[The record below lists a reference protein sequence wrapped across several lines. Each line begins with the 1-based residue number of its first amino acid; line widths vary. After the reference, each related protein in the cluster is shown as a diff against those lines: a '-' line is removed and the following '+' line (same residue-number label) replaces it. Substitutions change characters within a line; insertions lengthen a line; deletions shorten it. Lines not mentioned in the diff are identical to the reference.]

1 MPDEVDDDQA
11 AALLLQG
18 LTAMALVRDCARIE
32 PGETIVVEAA
42 AGGTGSL
49 SVQLAKAAGAKV
61 IGLASSEE
69 KRALVERLGAD
80 ATVDS
85 RSEDLGAAI
94 REAND
99 GERVDA
105 VLHMSG
111 GEAFDAELGV
121 LAPLG
126 RMVVFGIAS
135 REQRDVSTAA
145 LLRGS
150 KAVIGF
156 WLVHLLARRELVAP
170 MIGELLGAVA
180 AGELEVT
187 VGERLSALRGRARAR
202 RPDRPPHHR
211 QAPLWT
217 RAESEP
223 RFKDLGLAPE
233 IQQAID
239 ELGFDEPTPI
249 QEQAIPELLGG
260 HDVIGQA
267 QTGTGKTAAFGLPL
281 LQYLDPDNDEVQA
294 VVLTPT
300 RELCI
305 QVTQALRA
313 YAEHLDVEIVA
324 VFGGAPI
331 KSQQA
336 QLRAGAHVVVATV
349 GRMMDL
355 MSRRSLV
362 LTAARYVVL
371 DEADEMLDLGFIEDV
386 EKILRMCPSGRQ
398 TALFSAT
405 MPPPVKRLAE
415 SYMYDPTTISIT
427 PKTLTVDAI
436 AQAFVEVPAKE
447 KAARLV
453 ELLKTEEPEQAIIF
467 CRTKIGASKL
477 EKTLK
482 DKGLDVKA
490 LHGDLSQG
498 VRDGVMI
505 AFKDHRVRLLVATD
519 IAARGLDIEHV
530 THVINYDVP
539 ASSEVY
545 VHRIGRTGRVGRTGR
560 AITLVTPAQ
569 RDEIDRIER
578 DVKTTIGEWE
588 SPEERLEHAP
598 RPRRRERRIPRS
610 PARAEELRSL
620 RRPRG
625 RGDDPRPERGPRT
638 RSRGDRRCGSRQAL
652 RQPRRAQ
659 RHHGGGPAL
668 GAARGRRPARG
679 GDPRRPR
686 PAPLLL
692 RRGRPRVKP
701 SAAVEFLDGTK
712 LKGKEI
718 RLEIAK
724 S

>member
-1 MPDEVDDDQA
+1 M
-11 AALLLQG
+11 
-18 LTAMALVRDCARIE
+18 TA
-32 PGETIVVEAA
+32 
-42 AGGTGSL
+42 
-49 SVQLAKAAGAKV
+49 
-61 IGLASSEE
+61 
-69 KRALVERLGAD
+69 
-80 ATVDS
+80 
-85 RSEDLGAAI
+85 
-94 REAND
+94 
-99 GERVDA
+99 
-105 VLHMSG
+105 
-111 GEAFDAELGV
+111 
-121 LAPLG
+121 
-126 RMVVFGIAS
+126 
-135 REQRDVSTAA
+135 
-145 LLRGS
+145 
-150 KAVIGF
+150 
-156 WLVHLLARRELVAP
+156 
-170 MIGELLGAVA
+170 
-180 AGELEVT
+180 
-187 VGERLSALRGRARAR
+187 
-202 RPDRPPHHR
+202 
-211 QAPLWT
+211 
-217 RAESEP
+217 
-223 RFKDLGLAPE
+223 FKELGLAPE
-233 IQQAID
+233 IQQALD
-239 ELGFDEPTPI
+239 ELGYTEPSPI
-249 QEQAIPELLGG
+249 QEKAIPELLSG

-281 LQYLDPDNDEVQA
+281 LQYIDPADDEVQA

-331 KSQQA
+331 KTQQS

-362 LTAARYVVL
+362 LTAARYIVL

-415 SYMYDPTTISIT
+415 SYMYDPQTIKIT
-427 PKTLTVDAI
+427 PKKLTVDAI
-436 AQAFVEVPAKE
+436 AQAFVEVAANE

-490 LHGDLSQG
+490 LHGDMSQG
-498 VRDGVMI
+498 SRDGVMI
-505 AFKDHRVRLLVATD
+505 SFKDHRVRLLVATD

-560 AITLVTPAQ
+560 AITFVTPAQ
-569 RDEIDRIER
+569 RDEIGRIER

-588 SPEERLEHAP
+588 SPEERMEHAP
-598 RPRRRERRIPRS
+598 RPRRRERAKVREEADEAEPPSGEEAEAPAAEGSANGKSVKLFVNRGERS
-610 PARAEELRSL
+610 GIDEEDLRW
-620 RRPRG
+620 
-625 RGDDPRPERGPRT
+625 
-638 RSRGDRRCGSRQAL
+638 AL
-652 RQPRRAQ
+652 RE
-659 RHHGGGPAL
+659 
-668 GAARGRRPARG
+668 GAVLPDEAIH
-679 GDPRRPR
+679 DV
-686 PAPLLL
+686 
-692 RRGRPRVKP
+692 RVLHRF
-701 SAAVEFLDGTK
+701 SFVEVDSDQADRTVEFLDGTK

>member
-1 MPDEVDDDQA
+1 
-11 AALLLQG
+11 
-18 LTAMALVRDCARIE
+18 
-32 PGETIVVEAA
+32 
-42 AGGTGSL
+42 
-49 SVQLAKAAGAKV
+49 V
-61 IGLASSEE
+61 ISF
-69 KRALVERLGAD
+69 K
-80 ATVDS
+80 
-85 RSEDLGAAI
+85 
-94 REAND
+94 
-99 GERVDA
+99 
-105 VLHMSG
+105 
-111 GEAFDAELGV
+111 ELG
-121 LAPLG
+121 
-126 RMVVFGIAS
+126 
-135 REQRDVSTAA
+135 
-145 LLRGS
+145 
-150 KAVIGF
+150 
-156 WLVHLLARRELVAP
+156 
-170 MIGELLGAVA
+170 
-180 AGELEVT
+180 
-187 VGERLSALRGRARAR
+187 LS
-202 RPDRPPHHR
+202 P
-211 QAPLWT
+211 Q
-217 RAESEP
+217 
-223 RFKDLGLAPE
+223 
-233 IQQAID
+233 IQQALD

-249 QEQAIPELLGG
+249 QDQAIPELLGG

-305 QVTQALRA
+305 QVTQALRS

-336 QLRAGAHVVVATV
+336 QLRSGAHVVVATV

-436 AQAFVEVPAKE
+436 AQAYVEVGAKE

-453 ELLKTEEPEQAIIF
+453 ELLKIEEPEQAIIF
-467 CRTKIGASKL
+467 CRTKIGADRL

-482 DKGLDVKA
+482 NKGLDVKA
-490 LHGDLSQG
+490 LHGDMSQG
-498 VRDGVMI
+498 SRDGVMI

-560 AITLVTPAQ
+560 AITFVTPAQ
-569 RDEIDRIER
+569 RDEIGRIER

-588 SPEERLEHAP
+588 TPEERLEHAP
-598 RPRRRERRIPRS
+598 RPRRRER
-610 PARAEELRSL
+610 
-620 RRPRG
+620 
-625 RGDDPRPERGPRT
+625 PERSKAAEPREPKPAKDDAAEADSGKADT
-638 RSRGDRRCGSRQAL
+638 DSPDSDEADSGKSVKLFVNRGERSGISEEDLRWAL
-652 RQPRRAQ
+652 RE
-659 RHHGGGPAL
+659 
-668 GAARGRRPARG
+668 GAVLPEEAIHDVHVLHRFSFVHI
-679 GDPRRPR
+679 DPDVAERT
-686 PAPLLL
+686 
-692 RRGRPRVKP
+692 
-701 SAAVEFLDGTK
+701 VEYLDGTK
-712 LKGKEI
+712 VKGKEI
-718 RLEIAK
+718 RLEVAK

>member
-1 MPDEVDDDQA
+1 V
-11 AALLLQG
+11 
-18 LTAMALVRDCARIE
+18 TAF
-32 PGETIVVEAA
+32 
-42 AGGTGSL
+42 
-49 SVQLAKAAGAKV
+49 K
-61 IGLASSEE
+61 
-69 KRALVERLGAD
+69 
-80 ATVDS
+80 
-85 RSEDLGAAI
+85 
-94 REAND
+94 
-99 GERVDA
+99 
-105 VLHMSG
+105 
-111 GEAFDAELGV
+111 ELG
-121 LAPLG
+121 
-126 RMVVFGIAS
+126 
-135 REQRDVSTAA
+135 
-145 LLRGS
+145 
-150 KAVIGF
+150 
-156 WLVHLLARRELVAP
+156 
-170 MIGELLGAVA
+170 
-180 AGELEVT
+180 
-187 VGERLSALRGRARAR
+187 LS
-202 RPDRPPHHR
+202 
-211 QAPLWT
+211 
-217 RAESEP
+217 
-223 RFKDLGLAPE
+223 PE

-249 QEQAIPELLGG
+249 QDQAIPELLGG

-313 YAEHLDVEIVA
+313 YAEHLPVEIVA

-336 QLRAGAHVVVATV
+336 QLRSGAHVVVATV

-362 LTAARYVVL
+362 LTAARYIVL

-436 AQAFVEVPAKE
+436 AQAFVEVGAKE
-447 KAARLV
+447 KTARLV
-453 ELLKTEEPEQAIIF
+453 ELLKVEEPEQAIIF
-467 CRTKIGASKL
+467 CRTKIGASRL

-490 LHGDLSQG
+490 LHGDMSQG
-498 VRDGVMI
+498 SRDGVMI

-560 AITLVTPAQ
+560 AITFVTPAQ
-569 RDEIDRIER
+569 REEIGRIER

-588 SPEERLEHAP
+588 TPEERIEHAP
-598 RPRRRERRIPRS
+598 RPRRRERSKPVSEPSAPPESEREDDGGEPEVEQPKVERPAVEKSNGPVKLFVNRGERS
-610 PARAEELRSL
+610 GISEEDLRW
-620 RRPRG
+620 
-625 RGDDPRPERGPRT
+625 
-638 RSRGDRRCGSRQAL
+638 AL
-652 RQPRRAQ
+652 RE
-659 RHHGGGPAL
+659 
-668 GAARGRRPARG
+668 GAVLPDEAIHEINVLHRFSFVQV
-679 GDPRRPR
+679 DPDKAERT
-686 PAPLLL
+686 
-692 RRGRPRVKP
+692 
-701 SAAVEFLDGTK
+701 VEYLNGTK
-712 LKGKEI
+712 LKGREI

-724 S
+724 N

>member
-1 MPDEVDDDQA
+1 M
-11 AALLLQG
+11 
-18 LTAMALVRDCARIE
+18 TAFE
-32 PGETIVVEAA
+32 
-42 AGGTGSL
+42 
-49 SVQLAKAAGAKV
+49 
-61 IGLASSEE
+61 
-69 KRALVERLGAD
+69 
-80 ATVDS
+80 
-85 RSEDLGAAI
+85 
-94 REAND
+94 
-99 GERVDA
+99 
-105 VLHMSG
+105 
-111 GEAFDAELGV
+111 
-121 LAPLG
+121 
-126 RMVVFGIAS
+126 
-135 REQRDVSTAA
+135 
-145 LLRGS
+145 
-150 KAVIGF
+150 
-156 WLVHLLARRELVAP
+156 
-170 MIGELLGAVA
+170 
-180 AGELEVT
+180 
-187 VGERLSALRGRARAR
+187 
-202 RPDRPPHHR
+202 
-211 QAPLWT
+211 
-217 RAESEP
+217 
-223 RFKDLGLAPE
+223 DLGLAAE
-233 IQQAID
+233 IEQVLD
-239 ELGFDEPTPI
+239 ELGYTEPTPI
-249 QEQAIPELLGG
+249 QEKAIPELLAG

-281 LQYLDPDNDEVQA
+281 LQYIDPEDDEVQA
-294 VVLTPT
+294 FVLTPT

-313 YAEHLDVEIVA
+313 YAEHLEVEIVA

-331 KSQQA
+331 KSQQS

-415 SYMYDPTTISIT
+415 SYMYDPVTIKIT
-427 PKTLTVDAI
+427 PKKLTVDAI

-447 KAARLV
+447 KASRLV

-477 EKTLK
+477 DKTLR

-490 LHGDLSQG
+490 LHGDMSQG
-498 VRDGVMI
+498 SRDGVMI

-560 AITLVTPAQ
+560 AITFVTPAQ
-569 RDEIDRIER
+569 RDEIGRIER
-578 DVKTTIGEWE
+578 DVKTSIGEWE
-588 SPEERLEHAP
+588 SPEERMEHAP
-598 RPRRRERRIPRS
+598 RPRRRERAKAAKPAKPADEARDAEKSATEKPANGKAVKLFVNRGERS
-610 PARAEELRSL
+610 GIDEEDLRW
-620 RRPRG
+620 
-625 RGDDPRPERGPRT
+625 
-638 RSRGDRRCGSRQAL
+638 AL
-652 RQPRRAQ
+652 RE
-659 RHHGGGPAL
+659 
-668 GAARGRRPARG
+668 GAVLPDEAIHDVRVLHRFSFVEV
-679 GDPRRPR
+679 DPDQADRT
-686 PAPLLL
+686 
-692 RRGRPRVKP
+692 
-701 SAAVEFLDGTK
+701 VEFLDGTK

>member
-1 MPDEVDDDQA
+1 MSADEATATADQ
-11 AALLLQG
+11 
-18 LTAMALVRDCARIE
+18 
-32 PGETIVVEAA
+32 
-42 AGGTGSL
+42 
-49 SVQLAKAAGAKV
+49 GATQKV
-61 IGLASSEE
+61 A
-69 KRALVERLGAD
+69 
-80 ATVDS
+80 
-85 RSEDLGAAI
+85 
-94 REAND
+94 
-99 GERVDA
+99 
-105 VLHMSG
+105 
-111 GEAFDAELGV
+111 
-121 LAPLG
+121 
-126 RMVVFGIAS
+126 
-135 REQRDVSTAA
+135 
-145 LLRGS
+145 
-150 KAVIGF
+150 
-156 WLVHLLARRELVAP
+156 
-170 MIGELLGAVA
+170 
-180 AGELEVT
+180 
-187 VGERLSALRGRARAR
+187 
-202 RPDRPPHHR
+202 
-211 QAPLWT
+211 
-217 RAESEP
+217 
-223 RFKDLGLAPE
+223 FKDLGLAPA

-260 HDVIGQA
+260 QDVIGQA

-336 QLRAGAHVVVATV
+336 QLRAGAQVVVATV

-405 MPPPVKRLAE
+405 MPPPIKKLAE
-415 SYMYDPTTISIT
+415 GYMYDPVTIKIT

-436 AQAFVEVPAKE
+436 AQAYIEVPAKE
-447 KAARLV
+447 KANRLV

-467 CRTKIGASKL
+467 CRTKIGCSRL

-505 AFKDHRVRLLVATD
+505 SFKNHRVRLLVATD

-560 AITLVTPAQ
+560 AITFVTPAQ

-578 DVKTTIGEWE
+578 DVKTSIGEWE
-588 SPEERLEHAP
+588 SPEDRLEHAP
-598 RPRRRERRIPRS
+598 RPRRRERRPEQAEPAEARPKPTPPAAEAEAGEDEPAEKPDRKAGDSVKLFVNRGERS
-610 PARAEELRSL
+610 GIEEEDLRW
-620 RRPRG
+620 
-625 RGDDPRPERGPRT
+625 
-638 RSRGDRRCGSRQAL
+638 AL
-652 RQPRRAQ
+652 RE
-659 RHHGGGPAL
+659 
-668 GAARGRRPARG
+668 GAVLPEDAIHEI
-679 GDPRRPR
+679 
-686 PAPLLL
+686 
-692 RRGRPRVKP
+692 RVLHRF
-701 SAAVEFLDGTK
+701 SFVEVAADQAERAVEFLDGTK